1 MVPPQ
6 DIDATLAGQDS
17 PASRLAAC
25 EAERKRL
32 SDWFAGATASALN
45 AIYILEPV
53 RDGAGSVVD
62 FRFVFANALGATL
75 LQRDEQDLGELLLS
89 EALPPSRREV
99 VPAQCRQVMAS
110 RRPLVEEFEVPEFP
124 EHGRWLRHQVAPI
137 ADGVV
142 ITSENIS
149 ARKQAEAD
157 LQQREQWFRAA
168 ADGNLNALFI
178 EEAVYDDAGEVVD
191 FRFVHVNE
199 QGGRLVSMDPADMVG
214 QSICELFPVNRT
226 HGYFERYREV
236 FLQKRTV
243 VDEFAIN
250 VPGIR
255 ARWLRQLAMP
265 WARGVVLSAEDISE
279 EVERKRELER
289 RHQSLV
295 AFLENMPGPAWIA
308 DDAGHLLFFNEALA
322 RLAPPGAITRDGS
335 TLLETVFGPVLGALC
350 RANNAQVLATGMP
363 IHTLEQGPLEDGR
376 TGTYDVHK
384 FPLGHGPDAL
394 VGGFAIDVTEREAL
408 QRQAN
413 LFGAIGRA
421 AHDAIFAVDG
431 AARIVEW
438 SPSAERLYGWTT
450 GEVIGR
456 DSSLLMPALAPQDC
470 HRMLADAMAGRPVVR
485 QPANCRCANGRGISV
500 ELSMAAFK
508 TAEDREPWV
517 AVLVSDV
524 SARVEAEARLDFL
537 ASHDAATGRL
547 NREGLE
553 AALRER
559 GQQVPGSRL
568 LARISLREA
577 EPLRELLGASVVDAL
592 LAGFA
597 GRIEQTL
604 AAASPL
610 LARDGPDQLLLALEA
625 GTASEASLLSTWPA
639 LIGGIELDGQRYSLG
654 PRMGYVVGAAGDE
667 PSALLRAA
675 DIAHGAAVTRATV
688 MPIAY
693 APRMAEQLARRVQ
706 IQRELAQA
714 IQADELS
721 LVFQPVFAQ
730 AGEGAHGVVGLEALV
745 RWHSATL
752 GPVGPGEF
760 IPVAEESS
768 LIVDLGDWILARA
781 CAELQRLAAAGLPG
795 LYIAV
800 NVAEAQLARPD
811 FADRVADLLRQSG
824 LDPSQLELEITER
837 TLMADTATH
846 QRNLL
851 ALRGHGVRLS
861 VDDFGTGYSSLAY
874 LMRFA
879 VDKIKIDRSF
889 VTGLD
894 SGEGNP
900 AVVRAMVAL
909 AEALGLACVSEGV
922 ETEGQLAAL
931 QSLGCRQF
939 QGFLLARPM
948 PAGQL
953 HGWLAGRIAG
963 PR

>member
-1 MVPPQ
+1 
-6 DIDATLAGQDS
+6 
-17 PASRLAAC
+17 
-25 EAERKRL
+25 
-32 SDWFAGATASALN
+32 
-45 AIYILEPV
+45 
-53 RDGAGSVVD
+53 
-62 FRFVFANALGATL
+62 
-75 LQRDEQDLGELLLS
+75 
-89 EALPPSRREV
+89 
-99 VPAQCRQVMAS
+99 
-110 RRPLVEEFEVPEFP
+110 
-124 EHGRWLRHQVAPI
+124 
-137 ADGVV
+137 
-142 ITSENIS
+142 
-149 ARKQAEAD
+149 
-157 LQQREQWFRAA
+157 
-168 ADGNLNALFI
+168 
-178 EEAVYDDAGEVVD
+178 
-191 FRFVHVNE
+191 
-199 QGGRLVSMDPADMVG
+199 
-214 QSICELFPVNRT
+214 
-226 HGYFERYREV
+226 
-236 FLQKRTV
+236 
-243 VDEFAIN
+243 
-250 VPGIR
+250 
-255 ARWLRQLAMP
+255 
-265 WARGVVLSAEDISE
+265 
-279 EVERKRELER
+279 
-289 RHQSLV
+289 
-295 AFLENMPGPAWIA
+295 
-308 DDAGHLLFFNEALA
+308 
-322 RLAPPGAITRDGS
+322 
-335 TLLETVFGPVLGALC
+335 
-350 RANNAQVLATGMP
+350 
-363 IHTLEQGPLEDGR
+363 
-376 TGTYDVHK
+376 
-384 FPLGHGPDAL
+384 
-394 VGGFAIDVTEREAL
+394 
-408 QRQAN
+408 
-413 LFGAIGRA
+413 
-421 AHDAIFAVDG
+421 
-431 AARIVEW
+431 
-438 SPSAERLYGWTT
+438 
-450 GEVIGR
+450 
-456 DSSLLMPALAPQDC
+456 MPALAPQDC
-470 HRMLADAMAGRPVVR
+470 HRMLADAIAGRPVVR
-485 QPANCRCANGRGISV
+485 QPAGCRCADGRVISV
-500 ELSMAAFK
+500 ELSMAAFQV
-508 TAEDREPWV
+508 AADREPWV

-559 GQQVPGSRL
+559 TSRGGDVHL

-592 LAGFA
+592 LRGFA
-597 GRIEQTL
+597 ERIEQAL
-604 AAASPL
+604 AGASPL
-610 LARDGPDQLLLALEA
+610 LARDGPDQLLLALDA
-625 GTASEASLLSTWPA
+625 GAGAEASLLSAWPS

-667 PSALLRAA
+667 PIALLRAA

-688 MPIAY
+688 TPIAY
-693 APRMAEQLARRVQ
+693 APRMAEQLARRVH
-706 IQRELAQA
+706 IQRELARA

-730 AGEGAHGVVGLEALV
+730 AGDGARGVVGLEALV
-745 RWHSATL
+745 RWHSASL

-781 CAELQRLAAAGLPG
+781 CTELQRLAAAGLGG
-795 LYIAV
+795 LYVAV

-811 FADRVADLLRQSG
+811 FAERVAGLLRQSG
-824 LDPSQLELEITER
+824 LDASQLELEITER

-931 QSLGCRQF
+931 QALGCRQF

-953 HGWLAGRIAG
+953 HDWLAGRNAG